1 MTAIRRLAPH
11 DPLPGGHSV
20 VLMRRLAE
28 DDPEGTML
36 EMIVTNPDGSEET
49 ATPVGADGRPLSL
62 EAGVAAAMRRAEEE
76 GLKRIW
82 LVDRTAGGREGAVLA
97 SGGDHS
103 FPGETLDDDD
113 LDDGEPGADMRDID
127 VNAAPRRF

>member
-20 VLMRRLAE
+20 VVMQRLAE
-28 DDPEGTML
+28 DDPAGTML
-36 EMIVTNPDGSEET
+36 EMIVTNPDGSEDTET
-49 ATPVGADGRPLSL
+49 LVGADGSPLSL
-62 EAGVAAAMRRAEEE
+62 TDGVALAMRRAREE

-82 LVDRTAGGREGAVLA
+82 LVDRTAGQREGAVLA
-97 SGGDHS
+97 GHGDHS

-113 LDDGEPGADMRDID
+113 REDGEAGADMRDID

>member
-1 MTAIRRLAPH
+1 MTAIRRLGPH

-28 DDPEGTML
+28 DDPAATAV

-49 ATPVGADGRPLSL
+49 VTPTDESGRPLSL
-62 EAGVAAAMRRAEEE
+62 DDAVRLAFQRAAAE
-76 GLKRIW
+76 GLRRIW
-82 LVDRTAGGREGAVLA
+82 LVDRTAGAREGAVLSA
-97 SGGDHS
+97 GGDHS

-113 LDDGEPGADMRDID
+113 REDGEPGADLRDID

>member
-1 MTAIRRLAPH
+1 MTAIRRLGAH

-28 DDPEGTML
+28 DDPAGIAL
-36 EMIVTNPDGSEET
+36 ELLVTNPDGSEET
-49 ATPVGADGRPLSL
+49 ETLLGHDNQALSL
-62 EAGVAAAMRRAEEE
+62 EAGVTVAMKRAEGE
-76 GLKRIW
+76 GLRRIW
-82 LVDRTAGGREGAVLA
+82 LVDRTAGPREGEVLA
-97 SGGDHS
+97 HGGDHS

-113 LDDGEPGADMRDID
+113 LEEGEHGPDMRDID

>member
-28 DDPEGTML
+28 DDPDGTAV
-36 EMIVTNPDGSEET
+36 EMIVTNPDGSERTE
-49 ATPVGADGRPLSL
+49 TPVGADGAPLSFA
-62 EAGVAAAMRRAEEE
+62 EAVPIAQRRAEEE

-82 LVDRTAGGREGAVLA
+82 IVDRTGGELEGEVLA
-97 SGGDHS
+97 LQGDHS

-113 LDDGEPGADMRDID
+113 MEDGEHGADMRDGAG
-127 VNAAPRRF
+127 NAAPRRF